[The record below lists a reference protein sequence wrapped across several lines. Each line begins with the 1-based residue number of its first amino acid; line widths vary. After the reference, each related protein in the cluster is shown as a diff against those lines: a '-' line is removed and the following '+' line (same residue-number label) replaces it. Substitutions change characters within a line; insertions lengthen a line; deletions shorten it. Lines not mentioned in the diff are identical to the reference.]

1 MYITPS
7 TTIGVVSWDSVIS
20 VRKIPS
26 ARMRDRAVRSVRQLS
41 QASHA
46 EASHALEQSGW
57 NVKKAAGRL
66 AKR

>member
-1 MYITPS
+1 
-7 TTIGVVSWDSVIS
+7 
-20 VRKIPS
+20 VRI
-26 ARMRDRAVRSVRQLS
+26 VRQLT